1 MINLALAAYVVCSVA
16 YLFLSL
22 VLLIGWKGK
31 KEGGLLL
38 LASLL
43 TLAWGVTGF
52 FVTATGG
59 KLILIALIIEVV
71 RNIAILAFLLALLK
85 KVTCKRVDDDVKVSS
100 YFYTVL
106 LISGAVSLYALGVD
120 LTTVFTGA
128 LNTISPSMAGHL
140 AMSVLVLALLE
151 QLYRNTDSEKRW
163 GIRYI
168 CFAYAGIFVYEFYL
182 YADALLFHRIDA
194 ELWGARPWIVA
205 VVSPLIAVS
214 AARNPKWSLDVY
226 VSRQAVFHTASLVSA
241 GVYLLLMSIAG
252 FYIKEYGGDWGK
264 VAQAVFV
271 FAAIMFMLL
280 IMLSGKIR
288 AWLKV
293 NLSKHFFNY
302 KYDYR
307 EEWIKFNLT
316 LTALDDILPIRSRAI
331 KSIAQIVESPA
342 GILFTKNQ
350 SNDFEATAS
359 WNTPAPEIALIKKDV
374 QITLF
379 SEQTG
384 WIIDL
389 YDLKQNKDKCQELKL
404 DEKLF
409 KDEYRFIVPLLNDDE
424 LYGFIVLIQPR
435 SKLVLNWEDIDVLK
449 TAGNQVASYLAQYDA
464 NNQLTIARQ
473 FEAYNR
479 LSTFVIHDLKNLV
492 GQLSLLSTNSKK
504 HRHNEEFIDDA
515 FETVENAVDK
525 MKHLLEQLRSGIDKE
540 VVGILDLNVLL
551 EKVMRS
557 RKAAG
562 GNVQFSKAESS
573 LLVSADKDE
582 LATVIEHILQ
592 NAIDATAY
600 LREEANVSIDI
611 NESGNFAIVKIEDNG
626 EGMSREF
633 IRDRLFSP
641 FDTTKGDSG
650 MGVGVYQA
658 REYISKI
665 GGRIEVSSEVG
676 EGTVFKLYL
685 PLTVSE
691 E

>member
-43 TLAWGVTGF
+43 ILAWGVAGF
-52 FVTATGG
+52 FVTEHDG
-59 KLILIALIIEVV
+59 KLIIVTLIIEVL
-71 RNIAILAFLLALLK
+71 RNIAVVAFLLALLK
-85 KVTCKRVDDDVKVSS
+85 KVTCKKTDEVFKISS

-106 LISGAVSLYALGVD
+106 LISVSISLYALGVD
-120 LTTVFTGA
+120 LTTIFTGI

-140 AMSVLVLALLE
+140 AMSVLTLALIE

-168 CFAYAGIFVYEFYL
+168 CFAFAGIFVYEFYL

-194 ELWGARPWIVA
+194 ELWSARPWIVA

-293 NLSKHFFNY
+293 TLSKHFFNY

-307 EEWIKFNLT
+307 EEWIKFNAT
-316 LTALDDILPIRSRAI
+316 LTTLDDILPIRSRAI

-350 SNDFEATAS
+350 TNDFEATAS
-359 WNTPAPEIALIKKDV
+359 WNTPSPEISLIKKDV
-374 QITLF
+374 QLTLF
-379 SEQTG
+379 SEEMG

-389 YDLKQNKDKCQELKL
+389 YEIKQDKDKFELLNL
-404 DEKLF
+404 DEKLLR
-409 KDEYRFIVPLLNDDE
+409 DEYRFIVPLLNDDE
-424 LYGFIVLIQPR
+424 LYGFIILSQPR
-435 SKLVLNWEDIDVLK
+435 SKLVLNWEDIDILK
-449 TAGNQVASYLAQYDA
+449 TAGSQVASYLAQYDA
-464 NNQLTIARQ
+464 NNQLTISRQ

-504 HRHNEEFIDDA
+504 YRHNEEFIDDA
-515 FETVENAVDK
+515 FETVENSVDK
-525 MKHLLEQLRSGIDKE
+525 MKHLLEQLRSGIDKK
-540 VVGILDLNVLL
+540 VVGTLDLKILL
-551 EKVMRS
+551 EKIMRS

-562 GNVQFSKAESS
+562 VNVSFSEAESS
-573 LLVSADKDE
+573 LFVSADKDE
-582 LATVIEHILQ
+582 LATVVEHILQ

-600 LREEANVSIDI
+600 LGQEANVSIDI
-611 NESGNFAIVKIEDNG
+611 KESDNFATVRIEDNG

-633 IRDRLFSP
+633 VRDRLFSP

-665 GGRIEVSSEVG
+665 GGRIEVKSELG
-676 EGTVFKLYL
+676 EGTVFELYL

>member
-43 TLAWGVTGF
+43 ILAWGVAGF

-59 KLILIALIIEVV
+59 KLILVTLVIEIV
-71 RNIAILAFLLALLK
+71 RNIVILAFLLALLK
-85 KVTCKRVDDDVKVSS
+85 KVTCKKTDEVFKISS

-106 LISGAVSLYALGVD
+106 LISVSISLYALGVD
-120 LTTVFTGA
+120 LTTIFTGI

-140 AMSVLVLALLE
+140 AMSVLTLALIE

-168 CFAYAGIFVYEFYL
+168 CFAFAGIFVYEFYL

-194 ELWGARPWIVA
+194 ELWSARPWIVA

-293 NLSKHFFNY
+293 TLSKHFFNY

-307 EEWIKFNLT
+307 EEWIKFNAT
-316 LTALDDILPIRSRAI
+316 LTTLDDILPIRSRAI

-359 WNTPAPEIALIKKDV
+359 WNTPSPEISLIKKDV
-374 QITLF
+374 QLTLF
-379 SEQTG
+379 SEEMG

-389 YDLKQNKDKCQELKL
+389 YEIKQDKDKFELLNL
-404 DEKLF
+404 DEKLLR
-409 KDEYRFIVPLLNDDE
+409 DEYRFIVPLLNDDE
-424 LYGFIVLIQPR
+424 LYGFIILSQPR
-435 SKLVLNWEDIDVLK
+435 SKLVLNWEDIDILK
-449 TAGNQVASYLAQYDA
+449 TAGSQVASYLAQYDA
-464 NNQLTIARQ
+464 NNQLTISRQ

-504 HRHNEEFIDDA
+504 YRHNEEFIDDA
-515 FETVENAVDK
+515 FETVENSVDK
-525 MKHLLEQLRSGIDKE
+525 MKHLLEQLRSGIDKK
-540 VVGILDLNVLL
+540 VVGTLDLKILL
-551 EKVMRS
+551 EKIMRS

-562 GNVQFSKAESS
+562 VNVSFSEAESS
-573 LLVSADKDE
+573 LFVSADKDE
-582 LATVIEHILQ
+582 LATVVEHILQ

-600 LREEANVSIDI
+600 LGQEANVSIDI
-611 NESGNFAIVKIEDNG
+611 KESDDFATVRIEDNG

-633 IRDRLFSP
+633 VRDRLFSP

-665 GGRIEVSSEVG
+665 GGRIEVKSELG
-676 EGTVFKLYL
+676 EGTVFELYL